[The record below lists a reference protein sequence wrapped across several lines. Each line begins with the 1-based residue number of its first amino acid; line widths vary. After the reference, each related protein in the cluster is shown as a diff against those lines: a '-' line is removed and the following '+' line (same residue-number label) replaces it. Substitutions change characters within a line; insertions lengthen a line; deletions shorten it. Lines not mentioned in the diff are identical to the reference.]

1 MDFTLRCNYLKCRS
15 PLNDCAVVTTCSHI
29 FCINCSDSLGL
40 SNANGGIR
48 SCPACETQLANPDDV
63 VVAHLNPTEDYKT
76 SVLSGLSPGII
87 MECAGRG
94 LAFYSYQCTQE
105 IVYQEYLA
113 KSLTD
118 KYTSLSAHMNKIIH
132 DANSE
137 ITGLRDKLAAVQ
149 VDQKNLEQRH
159 NDLTDA
165 FREKTKAF
173 QQIDKAYRSLKAQV
187 MSAQVATAASDD
199 AEIALQSVTSNR
211 FVDRL
216 GTRNSGQADGHR
228 YPVDQRG
235 IEQIHSRQRSG
246 GSGEGRGRADVP
258 HSVGSVGGINGWNQP
273 AQASRGFSSRT
284 LIKHRLMKLC

>member
-1 MDFTLRCNYLKCRS
+1 ML
-15 PLNDCAVVTTCSHI
+15 TTHS
-29 FCINCSDSLGL
+29 
-40 SNANGGIR
+40 
-48 SCPACETQLANPDDV
+48 
-63 VVAHLNPTEDYKT
+63 
-76 SVLSGLSPGII
+76 
-87 MECAGRG
+87 
-94 LAFYSYQCTQE
+94 
-105 IVYQEYLA
+105 VYQEYLA

-118 KYTSLSAHMNKIIH
+118 KYTSLSAQMDKIIH

-199 AEIALQSVTSNR
+199 AEIALQSVTGNR

-216 GTRNSGQADGHR
+216 GTRSSGQADGHR

-246 GSGEGRGRADVP
+246 GSGEGRRRADVP
-258 HSVGSVGGINGWNQP
+258 HNVGPMAGTNSWNQP
-273 AQASRGFSSRT
+273 AQASRGFTSRT
-284 LIKHRLMKLC
+284 LTKHRLMKLY